1 MNKDFVTVATD
12 SGSGNGSFSVA
23 CAKNETG
30 EERNTVLNVAGGG
43 ITKTVNV
50 KQFGSNLQGLD
61 VQLICNGAVHTGII
75 ESDAVTDNVREINVK
90 LQHVLSAGGG
100 MIGAYRGYVGFNIIG
115 GQDANT
121 KGLPTFTKICYVE
134 ETNIDD
140 ETQSM
145 DVVKKPEIS
154 SDIYGATSDSNKED
168 VAGIINKAL
177 ISNSANKTFFV
188 LKNDTC
194 KVIFKFETTIQAIEI
209 GGKLFVG
216 NEQNFA
222 NLRTFALLGDS
233 PENNPEYINL
243 YQANVA
249 RIARLG
255 EVRFNYQ
262 ETITPNVDPN
272 VLKDTFASYLIANSS
287 DQTTITN
294 ALEYLS
300 NQDIILSII
309 GEGAED
315 NVTLSGNVTHWNN

>member
-12 SGSGNGSFSVA
+12 SGSGNGHFSVV
-23 CAKNETG
+23 CAKNNTSA
-30 EERNTVLNVAGGG
+30 ERNTVLNVAGGG

-50 KQFGSNLQGLD
+50 KQFGPSLQGMD
-61 VQLICNGAVHTGII
+61 VQLICNGAIHTGTI
-75 ESDAVTDNVREINVK
+75 ESDVVNDNVREINVK
-90 LQHVLSAGGG
+90 LQHVLSAGGQ
-100 MIGAYRGYVGFNIIG
+100 MIETYRGYVGFNTIG
-115 GQDANT
+115 GVDAVE

-134 ETNIDD
+134 ETNMDD

-145 DVVKKPEIS
+145 DIVTKPEIS
-154 SDIYGATSDSNKED
+154 PTIYGASSDSNRED
-168 VAGIINKAL
+168 IAGIINKAL

-216 NEQNFA
+216 NEKNFET
-222 NLRTFALLGDS
+222 LRTFALLGNS
-233 PENNPEYINL
+233 PENNPKYINL

-249 RIARLG
+249 RIALLG

-272 VLKDTFASYLIANSS
+272 VLKDTFASYLITNSS
-287 DQTTITN
+287 DQTIITN
-294 ALEYLS
+294 ALDYLS
-300 NQDIILSII
+300 SQDIILSII

-315 NVTLSGNVTHWNN
+315 NVTLSNNVTHWNN